1 MNLFDTIPYSQL
13 PFHSQ
18 LVKDYLSGNAKLT
31 EFYQNPPTLAGLVE
45 ASGNRKFAADS
56 RTVLYEALQNQYK
69 GLEISNT
76 VSENIT
82 QLKAPNTFTI
92 TTGHQLCAYG
102 GPAYFIYKIASAINL
117 SKQLNSANTGAHYVP
132 VFWMASE
139 DHDFEEISEVFFYG
153 KSWKWES
160 DFENAG
166 KVPVGNITPLP
177 IAAWAKAMKEY
188 FREDINANIL
198 LDIFETAYSQ
208 EPTMAAATRKILNT
222 LFGKHGLVIIDG
234 NDRELKHLFI
244 PHLSKEIKEI
254 SAHHWVQ
261 ETTEKLVSKGYSGQI
276 QAREVNLFYIDSEG
290 LRNRIDKVENGF
302 QLLLNKS
309 IFTPEKLQ
317 AEIENSAE
325 RFSPNVVLR
334 PLYQEC
340 ILPNIAYIGG
350 PAEVAYWL
358 QLKGVF
364 DYHQID
370 FPVLLVRNSF
380 LLLNAVL
387 AEKAMG
393 LGISWVEFFAK
404 NADEL
409 VANYLKL
416 NHSEELNFDEE
427 KHMLETLFE
436 KFQTRAAS
444 IDKQISVQMAV
455 DQKAMTEGFQK
466 IQSKFNKSVK
476 QKSDL
481 EVKSI
486 QRIKSTLFPQS
497 HFQERYISYF
507 DGYAINPMAI
517 DELIEVAN
525 PLDYALKLLK
535 N

>member
-1 MNLFDTIPYSQL
+1 MNLIDSIPYTQL

-18 LVKDYLSGNAKLT
+18 LVKDYLLGNIKLT
-31 EFYQNPPTLAGLVE
+31 EFYQNPPTLAGLIE
-45 ASGNRKFAADS
+45 ASKNRKFDANH
-56 RTVLYEALQNQYK
+56 RTVLNTALQKQYQE
-69 GLEISNT
+69 LEISKA

-82 QLKAPNTFTI
+82 QLKQPNTFTI

-102 GPAYFIYKIASAINL
+102 GPAYFIYKIASVINL
-117 SKQLNSANTGAHYVP
+117 SKQLNADNPGAHHVP

-153 KSWKWES
+153 KSWKWEP

-166 KVPVGNITPLP
+166 KVPVGTINPKP
-177 IAAWAKAMKEY
+177 IAAWAMAMKEY
-188 FREDINANIL
+188 FREDIHANAL
-198 LDIFETAYSQ
+198 LDIFEQAYAQ

-222 LFGKHGLVIIDG
+222 LFGKYGLVIIDG
-234 NDRELKHLFI
+234 NDRELKQLFI
-244 PHLSKEIKEI
+244 PHLTKEIKEI
-254 SAHHWVQ
+254 SAQHWVQ

-290 LRNRIDKVENGF
+290 LRNRIDKVENSF
-302 QLLLNKS
+302 QLLLNKT
-309 IFTPEKLQ
+309 IFTSEKIQ
-317 AEIENSAE
+317 EEIKNFPE

-364 DYHQID
+364 DFHQID

-380 LLLNAVL
+380 LLLNAAS
-387 AEKAMG
+387 AEKTMG
-393 LGISWVEFFAK
+393 MGISWVELMSK

-409 VANYLKL
+409 VANYLKQH
-416 NHSEELNFDEE
+416 HSEALDFEAE
-427 KHMLETLFE
+427 MQILESLFE
-436 KFQTRAAS
+436 KLQTRAAG
-444 IDKQISVQMAV
+444 IDKQIVTQMAV
-455 DQKAMTEGFQK
+455 DQKAMKEGLQK
-466 IQSKFNKSVK
+466 IQAKFNKSVK

-486 QRIKSTLFPQS
+486 QRMKSTIFPQN

-507 DGYAINPMAI
+507 EGYGVHLNAL
-517 DELIEVAN
+517 DEIIEVAN
-525 PLDYALKLLK
+525 PLDNALKLFK

>member
-1 MNLFDTIPYSQL
+1 MNLIDSIPYTEL
-13 PFHSQ
+13 PFHNS

-31 EFYQNPPTLAGLVE
+31 EFYQNPPTLAGLIG
-45 ASGNRKFAADS
+45 AAKNRKFDANS
-56 RTVLYEALQNQYK
+56 RIVLHNALQNQYQ
-69 GLEISNT
+69 GLELSAAVSN
-76 VSENIT
+76 NIA
-82 QLKAPNTFTI
+82 QLKQPNTFTI

-102 GPAYFIYKIASAINL
+102 GPAYFIYKIASVINL
-117 SKQLNSANTGAHYVP
+117 SKQLNAANTGAHYLP

-160 DFENAG
+160 DFEKAG
-166 KVPVGNITPLP
+166 KVPVGKINPLP
-177 IAAWAKAMKEY
+177 IAAWATAMKEY
-188 FREDINANIL
+188 FREDINANSL
-198 LDIFETAYSQ
+198 LDVFEKAYAQ
-208 EPTMAAATRKILNT
+208 EPTMAGATRKILNT
-222 LFGKHGLVIIDG
+222 LFGKFGLVIIDG
-234 NDRELKHLFI
+234 NESTLKQLFI
-244 PHLSKEIKEI
+244 PHLTKEIKDI
-254 SAHHWVQ
+254 SAQYWVQ
-261 ETTEKLVSKGYSGQI
+261 ETTDKLESKGYSGQI

-290 LRNRIDKVENGF
+290 LRNRIDNFENGF
-302 QLLLNKS
+302 QLLLNKT
-309 IFTPEKLQ
+309 IFTPENLLK
-317 AEIENSAE
+317 EIETAPE
-325 RFSPNVVLR
+325 LFSPNVVLR

-380 LLLNAVL
+380 LLLNAAL
-387 AEKAMG
+387 AEKATG
-393 LGISWVEFFAK
+393 LGISWVDFFTK

-416 NHSEELNFDEE
+416 IHSEELDFEEE
-427 KHMLETLFE
+427 KHILENLFE
-436 KFQTRAAS
+436 KLQTRAAG
-444 IDKQISVQMAV
+444 IDKQINVQMAI

-466 IQSKFNKSVK
+466 IQTKFSKAVK

-486 QRIKSTLFPQS
+486 QRVKSSFFPQS

-507 DGYAINPMAI
+507 DGYAINPMAL

-525 PLDYALKLLK
+525 PLDYALKMLK